1 MDMRYATFLLLVLAL
16 VACASSTGTQ
26 STQSTRRSS
35 NLITA
40 EEIAGTSAKDAFEAV
55 QLLRPQ
61 WLRTRG
67 VSSPSSLEAIEIVA
81 YVNSSRYGGVENL
94 RSIPATN
101 VTEIRYLNSTDATTL
116 YGTGHLG
123 GAIIVK
129 TK

>member
-1 MDMRYATFLLLVLAL
+1 MRRHLILSFAVLLLCG
-16 VACASSTGTQ
+16 CASTQQTGSTA
-26 STQSTRRSS
+26 SSRRNS

-40 EEIAGTSAKDAFEAV
+40 EEIAGASAKDAFEAV

-67 VSSPSSLEAIEIVA
+67 VSSPSSLEAIEVAA

-94 RSIPATN
+94 RSVPAAN
-101 VTEIRYLNSTDATTL
+101 VIEIRYLNAADATTL
-116 YGTGHLG
+116 YGTGNLG
-123 GAIIVK
+123 GAILVK